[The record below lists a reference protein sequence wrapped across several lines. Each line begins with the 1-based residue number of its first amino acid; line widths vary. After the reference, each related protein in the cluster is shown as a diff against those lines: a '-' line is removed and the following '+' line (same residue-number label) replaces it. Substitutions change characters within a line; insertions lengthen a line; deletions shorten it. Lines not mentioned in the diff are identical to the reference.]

1 MLDTATKKGDPL
13 SSAPSERDR
22 DVPDPQSPVDP
33 DKSIG
38 DLIGRIVEDGRQLV
52 GAELKLLKAK
62 GMVEVRRTRRSAVLF
77 GAAAVFAIA
86 ALVAFAVGMTLSLA
100 SVVGPLLGGLAA
112 TLLFAA
118 VAALLVRQGLKKL
131 EGE

>member
-1 MLDTATKKGDPL
+1 
-13 SSAPSERDR
+13 
-22 DVPDPQSPVDP
+22 
-33 DKSIG
+33 
-38 DLIGRIVEDGRQLV
+38 
-52 GAELKLLKAK
+52 
-62 GMVEVRRTRRSAVLF
+62 MVEVRRTRRSAVLF
-77 GAAAVFAIA
+77 GTAAVFAIA